1 MPTAD
6 AITFD
11 HPVLLFWQ
19 AEKTGTLI
27 MMKQRT
33 WNTPLPGSIG
43 RFGRARGFT
52 LIELLVVIAII
63 ALLIGILLPALGAAR
78 KAGQKSVSLSNMRQL
93 GLAASIYSNDEDGHL
108 PSPGYTRS
116 TSQPIASWLFD
127 NFHSDHGTQ
136 NNPTGDYRSL
146 PDSLRDEL
154 WGKQAT
160 GSLWPYL
167 GGTKNEWNEG
177 QAAYFRS
184 PADKGPYNSNRRA
197 PVEELT
203 SYVANGSLQGLVDI
217 PSRYYTSNM
226 PIEQRRWPSR
236 WRVDQ
241 LVFTNAIFLWEGAWP
256 DAGVRDR
263 PWFSPSGWG
272 GEAGVNWY
280 GEFGSNT
287 SRVDGSASWVTGKG
301 QAVEY
306 DSTNPNVVNA
316 LENAGTGQ
324 LGQWHRDV
332 ATWANPDRDTP
343 KRNPLYCDP
352 MFGQSVIVPWN

>member
-1 MPTAD
+1 
-6 AITFD
+6 
-11 HPVLLFWQ
+11 
-19 AEKTGTLI
+19 

-33 WNTPLPGSIG
+33 WNTPLPGS
-43 RFGRARGFT
+43 FGRARGFT

-78 KAGQKSVSLSNMRQL
+78 KAGQKTVSLSNIRQL
-93 GLAASIYSNDEDGHL
+93 GLAGSIYSNDEDGHL
-108 PSPGYTRS
+108 PSPGYTNDLRS
-116 TSQPIASWLFD
+116 GISSWLFD
-127 NFHSDHGTQ
+127 TFHADHGTD
-136 NNPTGDYRSL
+136 NNPDGYTSL
-146 PDSLRDEL
+146 VTALRDEL

-160 GSLWPYL
+160 GQLWEYL

-203 SYVANGSLQGLVDI
+203 SYVGNGSLQGLVPP
-217 PSRYYTSNM
+217 PSRYLNN
-226 PIEQRRWPSR
+226 RRWPSR

-241 LVFTNAIFLWEGAWP
+241 LVYTNAIFLWEGAWP
-256 DAGVRDR
+256 DAGVRNVL
-263 PWFSPSGWG
+263 WTSPSGWG

-287 SRVDGSASWVTGKG
+287 ARVDGSASWVTGKG
-301 QAVEY
+301 QDAEV
-306 DSTNPNVVNA
+306 DPNNPNAVIRDQ
-316 LENAGTGQ
+316 NAGTGQ
-324 LGQWHRDV
+324 LGEWHREAV
-332 ATWANPDRDTP
+332 GREPGLENEF

-352 MFGQSVIVPWN
+352 NFGRSPAVAWE